1 MAHIEGCKHSIE
13 ITVPVEDVIK
23 ETERV
28 AADLQKKVRLPGFRP
43 GKAPLSIVK
52 SRFVSEINQDVV
64 EALIPRHFQ
73 EATAKEGLE
82 VVSRPNIVDLHFH
95 DGQPLK
101 FKAEFEVAPTVELG
115 QYKGLEVEYAEPV
128 VTEDEVNQ
136 RIDSIRDQKAEFV
149 NEEPR
154 PLKDGDFAVVN
165 LESIAG
171 TDEKIQQEELM
182 LKVGDEHTISEFST
196 NLRGASPE
204 EEREFDI
211 TYPEDYDQK
220 SLAGRTVKFKA
231 TVKAVRRRELPE
243 LNDEFA
249 KDMGDFQTLEELKQ
263 AVRNTIRH
271 EREHAAQEATKNQIL
286 DQLVAGHDFAIPESY
301 VDRQIEMTVQNQ
313 LRQLASQG
321 VDPSKLNLDWSK
333 VKEAQGERARKDVR
347 ASLLLDK
354 IGERESIAAT
364 NDEVDAEVGR
374 IARQQRETVPVMKAK
389 LQKDGTLS
397 RIAGHIRTEKTL
409 KLLFDEAKKS
419 APKAKD

>member
-154 PLKDGDFAVVN
+154 PLQDGDFAVVN